1 MDMQRII
8 ERTAD
13 GSETL
18 YVPGLEEHY
27 HSVKGALTESR
38 HIFIDMGLLPATDSP
53 TLSVLEVGFGTG
65 LNALLTWQ
73 EAERRGLY
81 VHYTTLELYPLT
93 ADEASR
99 LDYHPKEL
107 LYQDVLLTK
116 RITADYSTQ
125 TFLLHKA

>member
-53 TLSVLEVGFGTG
+53 TLSVFEVGFGTG

-73 EAERRGLY
+73 RLLQETIWRAHLLERM
-81 VHYTTLELYPLT
+81 LT
-93 ADEASR
+93 
-99 LDYHPKEL
+99 
-107 LYQDVLLTK
+107 
-116 RITADYSTQ
+116 
-125 TFLLHKA
+125 